1 MSEMN
6 QGEMRKTN
14 IIIHNLLEPQVEGAS
29 SKDVLQEKEHEILGD
44 LFAQMELDKEE
55 IKENIKFCKRL
66 GEKKDGK
73 GRPLLVG
80 FKNVNKRN
88 KVMEAAI
95 SKRNLPSSLT
105 SDLTKMQRDENDKL
119 RKEVQNLN
127 NEKPS
132 DNSGDYRWNLVGPP
146 EMLRKVKVRDIGEWE
161 RKEAIRNQRKITVT
175 KRHRHLNPL
184 LEEAEEDEEAKEEE
198 EA

>member
-6 QGEMRKTN
+6 QREMRKTN

-146 EMLRKVKVRDIGEWE
+146 EMLRKVKVRDI
-161 RKEAIRNQRKITVT
+161 
-175 KRHRHLNPL
+175 
-184 LEEAEEDEEAKEEE
+184 
-198 EA
+198 